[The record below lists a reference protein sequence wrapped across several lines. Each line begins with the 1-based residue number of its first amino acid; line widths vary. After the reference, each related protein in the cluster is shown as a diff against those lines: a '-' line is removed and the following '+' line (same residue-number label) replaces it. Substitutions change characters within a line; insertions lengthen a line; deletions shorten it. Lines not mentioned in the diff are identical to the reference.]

1 MQGRDEN
8 LLSSTDKINRFRSR
22 NSLWRQHLERG
33 DTLEMFPRAQ
43 KWQEQVNTS
52 ALCELIKKHLKTLE
66 EKISF
71 YFPSA
76 NTNSFDW
83 VRDPYRSVV
92 DKDTNLTLQEQE
104 QLIELKE
111 DCTLKLL
118 HAALQLDSFWLTAAK
133 EYPIVAN
140 KAISTLLPFP
150 TTYFCELG
158 FSSLTAIK
166 TKNRERLRS
175 IDEEL
180 RVCLSSISAR
190 IPHLCASKQTE

>member
-1 MQGRDEN
+1 MARTG
-8 LLSSTDKINRFRSR
+8 
-22 NSLWRQHLERG
+22 QHK
-33 DTLEMFPRAQ
+33 F
-43 KWQEQVNTS
+43 

-76 NTNSFDW
+76 NTNSL
-83 VRDPYRSVV
+83 DPYRSVV
-92 DKDTNLTLQEQE
+92 DKDTNLNLQEQE
-104 QLIELKE
+104 KLMELKE
-111 DCTLKLL
+111 DRTLKLL
-118 HAALQLDSFWLTAAK
+118 HADLQLDSFWLTAAK

-140 KAISTLLPFP
+140 KAISTLLPFS
-150 TTYFCELG
+150 TTYLCELG

-180 RVCLSSISAR
+180 RLCLNFANGAGQ
-190 IPHLCASKQTE
+190 CVG